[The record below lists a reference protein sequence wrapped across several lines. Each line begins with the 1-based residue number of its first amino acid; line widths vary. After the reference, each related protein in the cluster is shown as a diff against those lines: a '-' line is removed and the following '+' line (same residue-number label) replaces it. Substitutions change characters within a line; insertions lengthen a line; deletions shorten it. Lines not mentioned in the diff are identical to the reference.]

1 MLGISAVL
9 TQGVACRK
17 HPLLLLLLP
26 LPPCRGAHLCG
37 NCRGMSDSRAGAVAA
52 AGGALAGGQR
62 LVWAALVQS
71 LP

>member
-1 MLGISAVL
+1 ML

-17 HPLLLLLLP
+17 HPLLLLLLL
-26 LPPCRGAHLCG
+26 LPPPPVPLCRGANLPG

-62 LVWAALVQS
+62 LVWAALVQP